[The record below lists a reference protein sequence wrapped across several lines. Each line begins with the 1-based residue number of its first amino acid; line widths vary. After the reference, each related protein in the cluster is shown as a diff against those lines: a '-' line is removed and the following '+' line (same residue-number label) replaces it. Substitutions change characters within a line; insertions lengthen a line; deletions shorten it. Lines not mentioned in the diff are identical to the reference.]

1 MRRIGGLLLI
11 SRPESR
17 MLAGRHKAE
26 HIAPMTLSVRAA
38 ALLCTLAA
46 ALALGIALASE
57 TWGGLVPCA
66 LCLWERWPYRIA
78 IALGLVALVLPPRV
92 ARPVLALLLVAILAG
107 AAFATVHVGV
117 EQGWWPS
124 PLPECAAP
132 KFHGGSI
139 AERLANMP
147 VRPAKP
153 CDDPT
158 YLVPG
163 LPVSMAEMNL
173 IYAVG
178 FAAIL
183 ALYLARGLRRPR

>member
-1 MRRIGGLLLI
+1 LLI
-11 SRPESR
+11 PESR
-17 MLAGRHKAE
+17 TLAGHHKAE
-26 HIAPMTLSVRAA
+26 HIAPMTLSVRTA
-38 ALLCTLAA
+38 ALLCALAA

-78 IALGLVALVLPPRV
+78 IALGLLALVLPPRA
-92 ARPVLALLLVAILAG
+92 ARPLLTLLLVAILAG
-107 AAFATVHVGV
+107 AAMAAVHVGV

-139 AERLANMP
+139 AERLATMP
-147 VRPAKP
+147 AVPAKP

-158 YLVPG
+158 YLVAD

-173 IYAVG
+173 TYAIG
-178 FAAIL
+178 FTAIL
-183 ALYLARGLRRPR
+183 ALYLARGRYLVRGLGRPR